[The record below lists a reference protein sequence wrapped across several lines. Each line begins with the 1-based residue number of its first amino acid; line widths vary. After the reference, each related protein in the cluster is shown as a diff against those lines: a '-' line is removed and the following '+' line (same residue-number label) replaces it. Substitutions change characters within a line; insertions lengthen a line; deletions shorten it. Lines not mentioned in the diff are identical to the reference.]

1 MDLSHS
7 FGQSAEGNI
16 RGTGE
21 GLGLDLEWLVC
32 WLSSGPPPFPHRA
45 PRDLPL
51 SDFPPLLPPTP
62 LPHPR
67 ATGSHT
73 SLLALIRKLWG
84 TWGARRGQLELHPHL
99 GEGQGAPRGSW
110 VGWSRPVV
118 WTQCREV
125 VKLDGQGE
133 QQGEMLLGLVLLLA
147 GLPRPG
153 AQVLETGLK
162 CPKGKYPSGNNTF
175 CCTKCHK
182 ELGQVEKLPCTP
194 DRNTE
199 CGCQEN
205 QYRLGRDH
213 TFRCRNCSL
222 CLNGS
227 ILHQCVENR
236 DAVCLCNPGFF
247 LKENKCYPCHH
258 CEDDPDC
265 KKFCPNSSS
274 PIQGLEPDNSAVLM
288 PLVIFLSLCCF
299 FLVLVGLAW
308 HFQPLKS
315 KLTYLAVKRMPPT
328 PREPTGVQIV
338 STPPSL
344 SPASA
349 PALVPSDWPPERVG
363 RPPWSIEEV
372 PPHPP
377 ASAATLTPALVQA
390 LPNCLNVLRP
400 DSECLT
406 PRLAHVLGGRDGSP
420 TGRGQGP
427 PPARQLGSGPPFTP
441 SRPRHVLYSS
451 SSSSSLLPLAPR
463 PGGAVRGGGRR
474 PALALEGVHAASG
487 PDGVRDR
494 APRAA
499 ERPLPTRGAL
509 QHADDLAPARAPQ

>member
-1 MDLSHS
+1 M
-7 FGQSAEGNI
+7 GRPGP
-16 RGTGE
+16 
-21 GLGLDLEWLVC
+21 
-32 WLSSGPPPFPHRA
+32 SGP
-45 PRDLPL
+45 L
-51 SDFPPLLPPTP
+51 
-62 LPHPR
+62 
-67 ATGSHT
+67 
-73 SLLALIRKLWG
+73 
-84 TWGARRGQLELHPHL
+84 
-99 GEGQGAPRGSW
+99 
-110 VGWSRPVV
+110 
-118 WTQCREV
+118 
-125 VKLDGQGE
+125 
-133 QQGEMLLGLVLLLA
+133 MLLGLVLLLA

-175 CCTKCHK
+175 CCTKCHKGTYLVAKCPEPGRESNCQVCAQGTYTAIENFSNNCLSCQRCRK

-400 DSECLT
+400 DN
-406 PRLAHVLGGRDGSP
+406 PAVLYAVVDGVP
-420 TGRGQGP
+420 
-427 PPARQLGSGPPFTP
+427 P
-441 SRPRHVLYSS
+441 SRWKEFMRRLGLTEYEIERLELQNGRCLREAHYSM
-451 SSSSSLLPLAPR
+451 LTTWR
-463 PGGAVRGGGRR
+463 Q
-474 PALALEGVHAASG
+474 
-487 PDGVRDR
+487 R
-494 APRAA
+494 APRNEATLELLGRTLTEMDLRGCLEDIQETLA
-499 ERPLPTRGAL
+499 RGHAPYVPLSLPPR
-509 QHADDLAPARAPQ
+509 

>member
-1 MDLSHS
+1 LSLELMPC
-7 FGQSAEGNI
+7 FGLPGTPLLFIPIPQPLGGVSSPPDTCQRSALK
-16 RGTGE
+16 TH
-21 GLGLDLEWLVC
+21 C
-32 WLSSGPPPFPHRA
+32 
-45 PRDLPL
+45 PL
-51 SDFPPLLPPTP
+51 SLPASSPSTTRSCLCHDSP
-62 LPHPR
+62 
-67 ATGSHT
+67 
-73 SLLALIRKLWG
+73 
-84 TWGARRGQLELHPHL
+84 
-99 GEGQGAPRGSW
+99 
-110 VGWSRPVV
+110 
-118 WTQCREV
+118 
-125 VKLDGQGE
+125 
-133 QQGEMLLGLVLLLA
+133 LA
-147 GLPRPG
+147 GTYLV
-153 AQVLETGLK
+153 AK
-162 CPKGKYPSGNNTF
+162 CPEPGRESNCQVCAQGTYTAIENFSNN
-175 CCTKCHK
+175 CLSCQRCRK

-315 KLTYLAVKRMPPT
+315 KLTYLAGEEGVPQPLISSEENAANPQRGERGPFPAPGIPPSEHY
-328 PREPTGVQIV
+328 PG
-338 STPPSL
+338 PPSL

-400 DSECLT
+400 DN
-406 PRLAHVLGGRDGSP
+406 
-420 TGRGQGP
+420 
-427 PPARQLGSGPPFTP
+427 PA
-441 SRPRHVLYSS
+441 VLY
-451 SSSSSLLPLAPR
+451 
-463 PGGAVRGGGRR
+463 AV
-474 PALALEGVHAASG
+474 V
-487 PDGVRDR
+487 DGVP
-494 APRAA
+494 PRWKEFMRRLGTEYEI
-499 ERPLPTRGAL
+499 ERLELQNGAL
-509 QHADDLAPARAPQ
+509 REAHYSMLTTW